1 LYKINFDGKEDNYMK
16 KENKTDISK
25 ISVKIHIPEK
35 VSEATRQQ
43 KINRLYDIL
52 KPKKTA

>member
-1 LYKINFDGKEDNYMK
+1 MK

-25 ISVKIHIPEK
+25 IPVKIHIPEAIP
-35 VSEATRQQ
+35 EAIKQQ